1 MEWLIEPL
9 SQPFIQ
15 RVLLAGVLAV
25 LTTSLI
31 GTWVVLRG
39 LTFMGDA
46 LAHGVIPGIALAFA
60 LGVSLTLGAI
70 ASAVVMTALIA
81 LVHRKAKLRED
92 AGIGLLFVGMLALGV
107 VILSRLPNFSSSV
120 ATILFGDALGVTWA
134 DVGVQAV
141 AAAITLV
148 LVAVFYRPFMVLSFN
163 EQKAELLGLRPGL
176 SHIVM
181 LGLLTLAIISAF
193 QTVGTLLVFALIVA
207 PPAAAS
213 LVARRVPT
221 MMLTA
226 TGLGSLS
233 ILAGLLV
240 SWHADTAAG
249 ATMAGMSVLLFFVV
263 LALRAPLRAR
273 SAANGR

>member
-1 MEWLIEPL
+1 MEWFIEPL
-9 SQPFIQ
+9 SQPFMQ

-25 LTTSLI
+25 FTTSLI

-60 LGVSLTLGAI
+60 LGASLTLGAI
-70 ASAVVMTALIA
+70 ASAIVMTGGIA

-120 ATILFGDALGVTWA
+120 ATILFGDALGVTWS
-134 DVGVQAV
+134 DVRVQAV
-141 AAAITLV
+141 AAVVTLV

-163 EQKAELLGLRPGL
+163 EEKAQLLGLRPGL
-176 SHIVM
+176 SHVVM

-213 LVARRVPT
+213 LIARRVPT

-226 TGLGSLS
+226 AGLGSLA
-233 ILAGLLV
+233 ILLGLLV

-263 LALRAPLRAR
+263 LALRAPFRPR
-273 SAANGR
+273 SAAAGQ

>member
-1 MEWLIEPL
+1 MEWFIEPM
-9 SQPFIQ
+9 SQPFMQ

-25 LTTSLI
+25 FTTSLI

-46 LAHGVIPGIALAFA
+46 LAHGVIPGIAVAFA
-60 LGVSLTLGAI
+60 LGASLTLGAI
-70 ASAVVMTALIA
+70 ASAIVMTAGIA

-120 ATILFGDALGVTWA
+120 STILFGDALGVTWS
-134 DVGVQAV
+134 DVRVQA
-141 AAAITLV
+141 AAAVVTLV
-148 LVAVFYRPFMVLSFN
+148 LVAVFYRPFLVLSFN

-213 LVARRVPT
+213 LIARRVPT

-233 ILAGLLV
+233 ILLGLLV

-249 ATMAGMSVLLFFVV
+249 ATMAGMSVVLFFVI
-263 LALRAPLRAR
+263 LALRAPFRAR
-273 SAANGR
+273 PATNGP

>member
-1 MEWLIEPL
+1 VEWLIEPL

>member
-1 MEWLIEPL
+1 VEWFIEPL
-9 SQPFIQ
+9 SQPFMQ

-25 LTTSLI
+25 VTTSLI

-60 LGVSLTLGAI
+60 LGASLTLGAI
-70 ASAVVMTALIA
+70 ASAIVMTAGIA

-120 ATILFGDALGVTWA
+120 STILFGDALGVTWS
-134 DVGVQAV
+134 DVRVQA
-141 AAAITLV
+141 AAAVVTLV

-213 LVARRVPT
+213 LIARRVPT

-233 ILAGLLV
+233 ILLGLLV

-249 ATMAGMSVLLFFVV
+249 ATMAGMSVVLFFVI
-263 LALRAPLRAR
+263 LALRAPFRAR
-273 SAANGR
+273 PTTNGH

>member
-1 MEWLIEPL
+1 MDWLIEPL
-9 SQPFIQ
+9 SQPFMQ

-25 LTTSLI
+25 VTTSLI

-46 LAHGVIPGIALAFA
+46 LAHGVIPGIAIAFA
-60 LGVSLTLGAI
+60 LGYSLTLGALS
-70 ASAVVMTALIA
+70 SAIIMTAGIG
-81 LVHRKAKLRED
+81 LVHRKVKLRED

-120 ATILFGDALGVTWA
+120 STILFGDALGVTWS
-134 DVGVQAV
+134 DVRVQAV
-141 AAAITLV
+141 AAVITLI

-163 EQKAELLGLRPGL
+163 EQKAQLLGLRPGV
-176 SHIVM
+176 SHLVM

-213 LVARRVPT
+213 LIARRVPT

-226 TGLGSLS
+226 VLLGSLS

-249 ATMAGMSVLLFFVV
+249 ATMAGMSVVLFFVILV
-263 LALRAPLRAR
+263 LRVPFR
-273 SAANGR
+273 GRLASGTG

>member
-1 MEWLIEPL
+1 MDWLIEPF
-9 SQPFIQ
+9 SQPFMQ
-15 RVLLAGVLAV
+15 RVLLAGCLAV
-25 LTTSLI
+25 LTTSLV

-60 LGVSLTLGAI
+60 AGFSLTIGAI
-70 ASAVVMTALIA
+70 LSAMVMTAGIG

-107 VILSRLPNFSSSV
+107 VILSRLPNFSSGVSS
-120 ATILFGDALGVTWA
+120 ILFGDALGVTWSDIWVQIGGA
-134 DVGVQAV
+134 AVTVG
-141 AAAITLV
+141 LV
-148 LVAVFYRPFMVLSFN
+148 IVFYRAFLVLSFN
-163 EQKAELLGLRPGL
+163 EEKAELLGLRPGL
-176 SHIVM
+176 SHFVM
-181 LGLLTLAIISAF
+181 LALLTLAIVSAF

-213 LVARRVPT
+213 LIARRVPT

-226 TGLGSLS
+226 VALGV
-233 ILAGLLV
+233 LAVVLGLLV

-263 LALRAPLRAR
+263 LALRAPVRAR
-273 SAANGR
+273 LAHNGR

>member
-1 MEWLIEPL
+1 MEWLLEPL
-9 SQPFIQ
+9 SQPFMQ
-15 RVLLAGVLAV
+15 RVLLAGILAV
-25 LTTSLI
+25 VTTSLI

-46 LAHGVIPGIALAFA
+46 LAHGVIPGIALSFA
-60 LGVSLTLGAI
+60 LGANLIVGAVG
-70 ASAVVMTALIA
+70 SAVVMTAGIG

-107 VILSRLPNFSSSV
+107 VILSRLPNFSTSV
-120 ATILFGDALGVTWA
+120 STILFGDALGVTWS
-134 DVGVQAV
+134 DVRVQAV
-141 AAAITLV
+141 AAALTIV

-163 EQKAELLGLRPGL
+163 EEKAELLGLRPGL
-176 SHIVM
+176 SHFVM

-213 LVARRVPT
+213 LIARRVPT
-221 MMLTA
+221 MMATA
-226 TGLGSLS
+226 AALGSLS
-233 ILAGLLV
+233 ILLGLLV

-263 LALRAPLRAR
+263 LALRAPFRGRVAE
-273 SAANGR
+273 AAA